1 MDDWEKF
8 NETLLPGKEDFYS
21 HLNMED
27 IAEADCVHAKR
38 VCKDFEMKDLREYN
52 DLYIQSD
59 TLLLAG
65 IFENFRNMCLE
76 IYGLDPAKKS

>member
-52 DLYIQSD
+52 DLYVQSD

-65 IFENFRNMCLE
+65 IFENFRNM
-76 IYGLDPAKKS
+76 S